1 MHNLWLNCIS
11 PIRQLIFAIKAYSFY
26 RNYHDSLQFMVW
38 GKQIHPTKEQIM
50 KLKMRT
56 TTPTHTTKFNQWKDI
71 ILSKGNAFLAT
82 IVHFI
87 LNVI

>member
-1 MHNLWLNCIS
+1 
-11 PIRQLIFAIKAYSFY
+11 
-26 RNYHDSLQFMVW
+26 
-38 GKQIHPTKEQIM
+38 
-50 KLKMRT
+50 MRT
-56 TTPTHTTKFNQWKDI
+56 TRPTHTTKFNQWKDI